1 MSFNVKALGAF
12 KKLGAVALMV
22 ATTLALA
29 GLSTSCK
36 QTPTPTPKHEVA
48 FGVEGGQSQGG
59 QSGQGTA
66 GGTLKAKAEGL
77 PETEAS
83 PITIEQGKVITF
95 KAEAKAGYHVKGWTL
110 DGKPITLAGTK
121 AEYKHTVTA
130 PATIKVSFL
139 AGNAT
144 YVVNHYQERA
154 EGGYPLEPTES
165 ETLNGTVDGEAAYT
179 AKTYEGFTQKAD
191 FTKINGRLTQTGTVL
206 ADGNTVVELFYER
219 NTVSLTFHL
228 AGGNIEG
235 KTDDIVKTGKYGTP
249 FTAPAD
255 PAKATGV
262 FKGWKPQLPTP
273 LLFPASNA
281 EHTAEWTPKAFLD
294 SV

>member
-1 MSFNVKALGAF
+1 MNSKNKLKAFTALLPVAF
-12 KKLGAVALMV
+12 VLL
-22 ATTLALA
+22 LALA
-29 GLSTSCK
+29 GCK

-95 KAEAKAGYHVKGWTL
+95 KAEAKAGYKVKGWTL
-110 DGKPITLAGTK
+110 DGKPIAEAGTK
-121 AEYKHTVTA
+121 AEYQHTVTA

-165 ETLNGTVDGEAAYT
+165 ETLNGTVDGEASYT

-191 FTKINGRLTQTGTVL
+191 FTKINGRLTQAGTVL
-206 ADGNTVVELFYER
+206 ADGNTVVELFYE
-219 NTVSLTFHL
+219 
-228 AGGNIEG
+228 
-235 KTDDIVKTGKYGTP
+235 
-249 FTAPAD
+249 
-255 PAKATGV
+255 
-262 FKGWKPQLPTP
+262 
-273 LLFPASNA
+273 
-281 EHTAEWTPKAFLD
+281 
-294 SV
+294 

>member
-12 KKLGAVALMV
+12 KKLGAVALIT

-48 FGVEGGQSQGG
+48 FGVEGGQSQ
-59 QSGQGTA
+59 SGQDTA
-66 GGTLKAKAEGL
+66 HGTLKAKAEGL

-95 KAEAKAGYHVKGWTL
+95 KAEAKAGYSVKSWTL

-121 AEYKHTVTA
+121 AEYQHTVTA

-139 AGNAT
+139 AGGAT
-144 YVVNHYQERA
+144 YTVKHYQERA

-165 ETLNGTVDGEAAYT
+165 ETLNGTVDGEASYT

-219 NTVSLTFHL
+219 NTVSLTFRL

-249 FTAPAD
+249 FTIVYNKVRNLGD
-255 PAKATGV
+255 K
-262 FKGWKPQLPTP
+262 K
-273 LLFPASNA
+273 S
-281 EHTAEWTPKAFLD
+281 H
-294 SV
+294 